1 MKKIILAV
9 ILVAAIGGA
18 AYWLLQNKKQNAV
31 IGFKQEQII
40 GKWKLDSLSV
50 KNDSTDLALALIT
63 ALDSNLMKYTYDFRE
78 DGKVLHLLQDS
89 VLNDSSTYYWTKE
102 KDLILKEQGEPVG
115 DSLNVEK
122 LNRDSLVLRSKDS
135 TTMYFKKAK

>member
-18 AYWLLQNKKQNAV
+18 AYWLLQKKKQNAV

-40 GKWKLDSLSV
+40 GKWKLDSILP
-50 KNDSTDLALALIT
+50 KNDSAGLLIALIGT
-63 ALDSNLMKYTYDFRE
+63 IDSNLLKYSYDFQE
-78 DGKVLHLLQDS
+78 DGKVLHLLKDS
-89 VLNDSSTYYWTKE
+89 VLIDTATYYWTSK
-102 KDLILKEQGEPVG
+102 KDLILKEQGESIG

-122 LNRDSLVLRSKDS
+122 LDKESLVLRSKDS
-135 TTMYFKKAK
+135 TTIYFKKAK